1 MREYSTSLG
10 GILSAM
16 ASAAQ
21 PMGDPYQV
29 LKVTGEWNS
38 KTTEDYIGMCKA
50 EITGSKE
57 IQQDLAYMAGQ
68 WRDTVV
74 REIGRERYNEL
85 SEQLGGDLAYAYMDY
100 RVEELMIDRLV
111 KERMPKSS
119 ADYIIR
125 KAAESSLLGL
135 SQTLNRSPLAEEIEA
150 RGEAAYRP
158 KGWEKGAGRVLGA
171 TADAVMMGGAG
182 SWATLAKFVGA
193 DVAISAV
200 ASRFEPE
207 KSPKLS
213 VEQCISKGVF
223 GSERNV
229 FTDFRKEAAT
239 VQTGD
244 SALIVAANEQLKKK
258 IPVMN
263 FNFLEWMQTPKFT
276 PFQMSEKP
284 GHPEKKNERAERYK
298 DVPLIVAPG
307 QEEAYLKH
315 LEKYKNATAVKSTKE
330 STQPEMEQREKVE
343 KEERQVVIPHEE
355 EKQEREAVQTN
366 TNGWSGLL
374 GTLGLEG
381 LGDITG
387 NLGYVMAMLPD
398 ILLGAFTGKTQSL
411 RFGDNLLPIAS
422 IVAGLFVRNPLL
434 KMLLVGL
441 GGANLLNKA
450 GHEALGRPMPS
461 ADVHTENQYRRYPDE
476 PLNSRIVNPVLQ
488 GSTLIATIDRVPCTI
503 QLTPTVAEAYRAGAL
518 PLNTLAN
525 AVLAKSDQ
533 LRHIALNSGS
543 VNTAAEIEFPKLQE
557 IGGTLT
563 LESNSNANNIAFPS
577 LKKILGSC
585 SVTTTDLKND
595 IEFTNLESIGTD
607 GADEQ
612 IKFEIEATNILCP
625 KLKTINGKFD
635 IATSSFMFGMEVDK
649 VSYPNVE
656 SISENLSITCPY
668 SDFGSNGILSIDFS
682 GLKSVK
688 GISIS
693 GQGDVTDFSSFKYLF
708 ENNVLTGESQWSVK
722 ECGYNPTFQEM
733 KDGKYKL
740 AE

>member
-1 MREYSTSLG
+1 MDGIRHSRQFAEMERLVSDYFHCHLAPVMSKTQAYLTKKQGEEMREYSTSLG

-74 REIGRERYNEL
+74 QEIGRKRYDEL

-135 SQTLNRSPLAEEIEA
+135 SQTFNRSPLAVEIEA

-171 TADAVMMGGAG
+171 TADTVMMGGVG

-207 KSPKLS
+207 KPDTLS
-213 VEQCISKGVF
+213 VEECISKGVF

-229 FTDFRKEAAT
+229 FTDFRKEAT
-239 VQTGD
+239 TMQTGK
-244 SALIVAANEQLKKK
+244 SELITAANEQLKKK
-258 IPVMN
+258 TPVIS
-263 FNFLEWMQTPKFT
+263 FNFSEWLQTRNHT
-276 PFQMSEKP
+276 PFFWMTGQDEKEP
-284 GHPEKKNERAERYK
+284 DRAERYK
-298 DVPLIVAPG
+298 DVPLVVAPG

-315 LEKYKNATAVKSTKE
+315 LEKYKNATTVTATKE

-343 KEERQVVIPHEE
+343 KEERQTVIPHEE
-355 EKQEREAVQTN
+355 KTREEPLVQAN

-461 ADVHTENQYRRYPDE
+461 SAGHTENQYRRYPDE
-476 PLNSRIVNPVLQ
+476 PLNPRIVNPVLQ

-533 LRHIALNSGS
+533 LNRIASQNYDDGQRETI
-543 VNTAAEIEFPKLQE
+543 VRTRGLQ
-557 IGGTLT
+557 
-563 LESNSNANNIAFPS
+563 
-577 LKKILGSC
+577 
-585 SVTTTDLKND
+585 
-595 IEFTNLESIGTD
+595 
-607 GADEQ
+607 
-612 IKFEIEATNILCP
+612 
-625 KLKTINGKFD
+625 
-635 IATSSFMFGMEVDK
+635 
-649 VSYPNVE
+649 
-656 SISENLSITCPY
+656 
-668 SDFGSNGILSIDFS
+668 
-682 GLKSVK
+682 
-688 GISIS
+688 
-693 GQGDVTDFSSFKYLF
+693 
-708 ENNVLTGESQWSVK
+708 
-722 ECGYNPTFQEM
+722 
-733 KDGKYKL
+733 
-740 AE
+740 

>member
-1 MREYSTSLG
+1 MDGIRHSRQFAEIERLVSDYFHCHLAPVMLKTQAFLTKKQGEEMREYSTSLG

-38 KTTEDYIGMCKA
+38 KTTEDYIAMCKA

-57 IQQDLAYMAGQ
+57 IQQDLAYISGQ

-74 REIGRERYNEL
+74 REIGRERYDEL

-135 SQTLNRSPLAEEIEA
+135 SHTLNRSPLAEEIEA

-158 KGWEKGAGRVLGA
+158 KGWEKGAGRILGA
-171 TADAVMMGGAG
+171 TADTVMMGSVG

-223 GSERNV
+223 SSERNV

-239 VQTGD
+239 MQTGK
-244 SALIVAANEQLKKK
+244 SELITAANEQLKKK
-258 IPVMN
+258 TPVVS
-263 FNFLEWMQTPKFT
+263 FNFSEWLQTRNHT
-276 PFQMSEKP
+276 PFFWMTGQDEKEP
-284 GHPEKKNERAERYK
+284 DRAERYK
-298 DVPLIVAPG
+298 DVPLVVAPG
-307 QEEAYLKH
+307 REEAYLNDLAK
-315 LEKYKNATAVKSTKE
+315 KSNVAAANPQKE
-330 STQPEMEQREKVE
+330 STETEQREKVE
-343 KEERQVVIPHEE
+343 KEERQTVIPHEE
-355 EKQEREAVQTN
+355 KAQEEPPVQTN
-366 TNGWSGLL
+366 TKGWSGLL

-441 GGANLLNKA
+441 GGVNLLNKA

-461 ADVHTENQYRRYPDE
+461 ADGHTENQYRRYPDE

-533 LRHIALNSGS
+533 LRHIASQNY
-543 VNTAAEIEFPKLQE
+543 
-557 IGGTLT
+557 
-563 LESNSNANNIAFPS
+563 
-577 LKKILGSC
+577 
-585 SVTTTDLKND
+585 D
-595 IEFTNLESIGTD
+595 D
-607 GADEQ
+607 GQRE
-612 IKFEIEATNILCP
+612 TVVR
-625 KLKTINGKFD
+625 TR
-635 IATSSFMFGMEVDK
+635 
-649 VSYPNVE
+649 
-656 SISENLSITCPY
+656 
-668 SDFGSNGILSIDFS
+668 GI
-682 GLKSVK
+682 
-688 GISIS
+688 
-693 GQGDVTDFSSFKYLF
+693 Q
-708 ENNVLTGESQWSVK
+708 
-722 ECGYNPTFQEM
+722 
-733 KDGKYKL
+733 
-740 AE
+740 

>member
-1 MREYSTSLG
+1 MDGIKHSRQFAEMERLVSDYFHCHLAPVMSKTQAYLTKKQGEEMREYSTSLG

-74 REIGRERYNEL
+74 QEIGRKRYDEL

-171 TADAVMMGGAG
+171 TADTVMMGGVG

-207 KSPKLS
+207 KPDTLS

-239 VQTGD
+239 MQTGK
-244 SALIVAANEQLKKK
+244 SELITAANEQLKKK
-258 IPVMN
+258 TPVVS
-263 FNFLEWMQTPKFT
+263 FNFSEWLQIRNHT
-276 PFQMSEKP
+276 PFFWMTGQDEKEP
-284 GHPEKKNERAERYK
+284 DRAERYK
-298 DVPLIVAPG
+298 DVPLVVAPG
-307 QEEAYLKH
+307 REEAYLNDLAK
-315 LEKYKNATAVKSTKE
+315 KSNVAAATPQKE
-330 STQPEMEQREKVE
+330 STETEQREKVE
-343 KEERQVVIPHEE
+343 KEERQTVIPHEE
-355 EKQEREAVQTN
+355 KTQEEPPVQTN
-366 TNGWSGLL
+366 TRGWSGLF

-450 GHEALGRPMPS
+450 GHEALGRPMSSS
-461 ADVHTENQYRRYPDE
+461 AGHTENQYRRYPDE

-533 LRHIALNSGS
+533 LRHIASQNY
-543 VNTAAEIEFPKLQE
+543 
-557 IGGTLT
+557 
-563 LESNSNANNIAFPS
+563 
-577 LKKILGSC
+577 
-585 SVTTTDLKND
+585 D
-595 IEFTNLESIGTD
+595 D
-607 GADEQ
+607 GQRE
-612 IKFEIEATNILCP
+612 TVVR
-625 KLKTINGKFD
+625 TR
-635 IATSSFMFGMEVDK
+635 
-649 VSYPNVE
+649 
-656 SISENLSITCPY
+656 
-668 SDFGSNGILSIDFS
+668 GI
-682 GLKSVK
+682 
-688 GISIS
+688 
-693 GQGDVTDFSSFKYLF
+693 Q
-708 ENNVLTGESQWSVK
+708 
-722 ECGYNPTFQEM
+722 
-733 KDGKYKL
+733 
-740 AE
+740 

>member
-1 MREYSTSLG
+1 MDGIRHSRQFAEIERLVSDYFHCHLAPVMSKTQAFLTKKQGEEMREYSTSLG

-258 IPVMN
+258 TPVVS
-263 FNFLEWMQTPKFT
+263 FNFSEWLQTRNHT
-276 PFQMSEKP
+276 PFFWMTGQDEKEP
-284 GHPEKKNERAERYK
+284 DRAERYK
-298 DVPLIVAPG
+298 DVPLVVAPG
-307 QEEAYLKH
+307 REEAYLNDLAK
-315 LEKYKNATAVKSTKE
+315 KSNMAAANPQKE
-330 STQPEMEQREKVE
+330 STETEQREKVE
-343 KEERQVVIPHEE
+343 KEERQTVIPHEE
-355 EKQEREAVQTN
+355 KTQEEPPVQTN
-366 TNGWSGLL
+366 TKGWSGLL

-441 GGANLLNKA
+441 GGVNLLNKA

-461 ADVHTENQYRRYPDE
+461 ADGHTENQYRRYPDE

-533 LRHIALNSGS
+533 LRHIASQNY
-543 VNTAAEIEFPKLQE
+543 
-557 IGGTLT
+557 
-563 LESNSNANNIAFPS
+563 
-577 LKKILGSC
+577 
-585 SVTTTDLKND
+585 D
-595 IEFTNLESIGTD
+595 D
-607 GADEQ
+607 GQRE
-612 IKFEIEATNILCP
+612 
-625 KLKTINGKFD
+625 TIVR
-635 IATSSFMFGMEVDK
+635 TR
-649 VSYPNVE
+649 
-656 SISENLSITCPY
+656 
-668 SDFGSNGILSIDFS
+668 GI
-682 GLKSVK
+682 
-688 GISIS
+688 
-693 GQGDVTDFSSFKYLF
+693 Q
-708 ENNVLTGESQWSVK
+708 
-722 ECGYNPTFQEM
+722 
-733 KDGKYKL
+733 
-740 AE
+740 

>member
-1 MREYSTSLG
+1 MDGIRHSRQFAEIERLVSDYFHCHLAPVMSKTQAFLTKKQGEEMREYSTSLG

-21 PMGDPYQV
+21 PMSDPYQV

-74 REIGRERYNEL
+74 REIGRERYDEL

-135 SQTLNRSPLAEEIEA
+135 SQTLNRSPLSEEIEA

-171 TADAVMMGGAG
+171 TADTVMMGGVG

-207 KSPKLS
+207 KPDTLS

-239 VQTGD
+239 MQTGK
-244 SALIVAANEQLKKK
+244 SELITAANEQLKKK
-258 IPVMN
+258 TPVVS
-263 FNFLEWMQTPKFT
+263 FNFSEWLQIRNHT
-276 PFQMSEKP
+276 PFFWMTGQDEKEP
-284 GHPEKKNERAERYK
+284 DRAERYK
-298 DVPLIVAPG
+298 DVPLVVAPG
-307 QEEAYLKH
+307 REEAYLNDLAK
-315 LEKYKNATAVKSTKE
+315 KSNVAAATPQKE
-330 STQPEMEQREKVE
+330 STETEQREKVE
-343 KEERQVVIPHEE
+343 KEERQTVIPHEE
-355 EKQEREAVQTN
+355 KTQEEPPVQTN
-366 TNGWSGLL
+366 TRGWSGLF

-450 GHEALGRPMPS
+450 GHEALGRPMSSS
-461 ADVHTENQYRRYPDE
+461 AGHTENQYRRYPDE

-533 LRHIALNSGS
+533 LNRIASQNY
-543 VNTAAEIEFPKLQE
+543 
-557 IGGTLT
+557 
-563 LESNSNANNIAFPS
+563 
-577 LKKILGSC
+577 
-585 SVTTTDLKND
+585 D
-595 IEFTNLESIGTD
+595 D
-607 GADEQ
+607 GQRE
-612 IKFEIEATNILCP
+612 
-625 KLKTINGKFD
+625 TIVR
-635 IATSSFMFGMEVDK
+635 TR
-649 VSYPNVE
+649 
-656 SISENLSITCPY
+656 
-668 SDFGSNGILSIDFS
+668 GI
-682 GLKSVK
+682 
-688 GISIS
+688 
-693 GQGDVTDFSSFKYLF
+693 Q
-708 ENNVLTGESQWSVK
+708 
-722 ECGYNPTFQEM
+722 
-733 KDGKYKL
+733 
-740 AE
+740 

>member
-1 MREYSTSLG
+1 MDGIRHSRQFAEIERLVSDYFHCHLAPVMSKTQAFLTKKQGEEMREYSTSLG

-74 REIGRERYNEL
+74 REIGRERYDEL

-125 KAAESSLLGL
+125 KSAESSLLGL

-150 RGEAAYRP
+150 RGEAAYCP
-158 KGWEKGAGRVLGA
+158 NGWEKGAGRVLGA
-171 TADAVMMGGAG
+171 ATDAVMMGGAG
-182 SWATLAKFVGA
+182 SWATLAKFVGV

-207 KSPKLS
+207 KPDTLS

-239 VQTGD
+239 MQTGK
-244 SALIVAANEQLKKK
+244 SELITAANEQLKKK
-258 IPVMN
+258 TPVVS
-263 FNFLEWMQTPKFT
+263 FNFSEWLQTRNHT
-276 PFQMSEKP
+276 PFFWMTGQDEKEP
-284 GHPEKKNERAERYK
+284 DRAERYK
-298 DVPLIVAPG
+298 DVPLVVAPG
-307 QEEAYLKH
+307 REEAYLNDLAK
-315 LEKYKNATAVKSTKE
+315 KSNMAAANPQKE
-330 STQPEMEQREKVE
+330 STETEQREKVE
-343 KEERQVVIPHEE
+343 KEERQTVIPHEE
-355 EKQEREAVQTN
+355 KTQEEPPVQTN
-366 TNGWSGLL
+366 TKGWSGLL

-441 GGANLLNKA
+441 GGVNLLNKA

-461 ADVHTENQYRRYPDE
+461 ADGHTENQYRRYPDE

-488 GSTLIATIDRVPCTI
+488 GITLIATIDRVPCTI

-533 LRHIALNSGS
+533 LNRIASQNY
-543 VNTAAEIEFPKLQE
+543 
-557 IGGTLT
+557 
-563 LESNSNANNIAFPS
+563 
-577 LKKILGSC
+577 
-585 SVTTTDLKND
+585 D
-595 IEFTNLESIGTD
+595 D
-607 GADEQ
+607 GQRE
-612 IKFEIEATNILCP
+612 
-625 KLKTINGKFD
+625 TIVR
-635 IATSSFMFGMEVDK
+635 TR
-649 VSYPNVE
+649 
-656 SISENLSITCPY
+656 
-668 SDFGSNGILSIDFS
+668 GI
-682 GLKSVK
+682 
-688 GISIS
+688 
-693 GQGDVTDFSSFKYLF
+693 Q
-708 ENNVLTGESQWSVK
+708 
-722 ECGYNPTFQEM
+722 
-733 KDGKYKL
+733 
-740 AE
+740 